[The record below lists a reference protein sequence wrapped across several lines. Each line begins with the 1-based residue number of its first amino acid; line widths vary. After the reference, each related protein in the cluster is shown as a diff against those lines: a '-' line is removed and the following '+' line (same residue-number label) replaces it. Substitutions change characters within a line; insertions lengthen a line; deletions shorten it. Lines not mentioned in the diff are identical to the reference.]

1 MKWMVDSP
9 QTGDILRVRKNNVFH
24 YGICVAKDRAVE
36 FGAAEEV
43 KNAPHEAVKVRECP
57 ITDFTSEAS
66 FCVGRAEKEEHA
78 FSPYTVAARERT
90 MIGEGNYDF
99 VRNNC
104 EHFVYE
110 CVVGRH
116 VAPESEKFEALFS
129 ALPKAWVCVSPYP
142 FSFDGKNESIFP
154 TARRREIEQSRSAR
168 VREQKYYVWKLLE
181 KALAD
186 GFGMKIKNADLRR
199 DEAGKWKSDKVFVSL
214 SHTAGVCAVA
224 VSNVPVGIDIE
235 AFASPRFNARLAA
248 HILTENEKKRYATL
262 GEDEKSLFCACAWTG
277 KESTFKREDKT
288 VFVPSETDGFDRTVF
303 GRVRTDGGESV
314 LAFSCEKKVKI
325 CFRALGGAQL
335 DKIEF

>member
-1 MKWMVDSP
+1 MKWTVELP
-9 QTGDILRVRKNNVFH
+9 QTGDILRIRKNNVFH
-24 YGICVAKDRAVE
+24 YGICVANDRAVE
-36 FGAAEEV
+36 FGAAQEA
-43 KNAPHEAVKVRECP
+43 KNAPPETVKVRECP
-57 ITDFTSEAS
+57 ISDFTGEAS
-66 FCVGRAEKEEHA
+66 FCVGRAEAEERA
-78 FSPYTVAARERT
+78 FSPETIAARARAR
-90 MIGEGNYDF
+90 IGEGNYDF
-99 VRNNC
+99 IRNNC
-104 EHFVYE
+104 EHFAYE
-110 CVVGRH
+110 CAFGRH
-116 VAPESEKFEALFS
+116 IAPESEKFEALFS

-224 VSNVPVGIDIE
+224 VSNVPVGVDVE
-235 AFASPRFNARLAA
+235 AFASRRFNARLAA
-248 HILTENEKKRYATL
+248 HILTENEKMRYAAL
-262 GEDEKSLFCACAWTG
+262 DENEKDLFCACAWTG
-277 KESTFKREDKT
+277 KESAFKREDKT
-288 VFVPSETDGFDRTVF
+288 IFVPSETDGFARTVF

-314 LAFSCEKKVKI
+314 LAFSCEKKAKI

-335 DKIEF
+335 DKIKF